1 MTEKITPHIEDPEG
15 GQQKEIIDFEHPGDG
30 NITID
35 NFDVLR
41 KIKLVR

>member
-1 MTEKITPHIEDPEG
+1 MAEEITPDNEDPEG
-15 GQQKEIIDFEHPGDG
+15 GHQNEIINFEHPGDG